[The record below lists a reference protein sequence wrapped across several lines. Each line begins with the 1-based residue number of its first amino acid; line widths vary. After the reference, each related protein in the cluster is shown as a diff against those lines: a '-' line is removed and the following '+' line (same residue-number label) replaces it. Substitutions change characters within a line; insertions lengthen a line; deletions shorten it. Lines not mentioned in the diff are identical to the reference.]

1 MSPLLRAAMF
11 AAGVALALAV
21 GPVQARGRSAGAPAK
36 GAGGAAMA
44 GFETQADG
52 STRLFV
58 KLSKAVSFEAKTGP
72 GVNTYV
78 LKDAHVRRRND
89 CNPLVT
95 VDFNTPVR
103 TARLVPHG
111 KDLWFVVELRA
122 NVSPTASV
130 DSKEDGSALFRI
142 DFPKGDYLPARPQ
155 PSVEPSPSASPE
167 VP

>member
-1 MSPLLRAAMF
+1 MSPLLRAAMLC
-11 AAGVALALAV
+11 AGVAIVPTIGLA
-21 GPVQARGRSAGAPAK
+21 QARARSGGARAK
-36 GAGGAAMA
+36 ATSGAAMA

-58 KLSKAVSFEAKTGP
+58 ELSHAVSFEEKAAP

-78 LKDAHVRRRND
+78 LKGAHVRRHND

-130 DSKEDGSALFRI
+130 DPKKDGSALFRV
-142 DFPKGDYLPARPQ
+142 DFPKGDYLPAKPA
-155 PSVEPSPSASPE
+155 PSAQPSASASADSP
-167 VP
+167 